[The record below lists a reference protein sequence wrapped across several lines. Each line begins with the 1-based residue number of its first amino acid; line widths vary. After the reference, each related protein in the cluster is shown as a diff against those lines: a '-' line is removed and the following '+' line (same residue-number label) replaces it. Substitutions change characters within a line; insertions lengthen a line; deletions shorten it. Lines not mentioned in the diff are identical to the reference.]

1 MTWRLRNNLL
11 LVLLLTAALAGSAMA
26 AVNAN
31 IPAGARLSVR
41 VTEKLSSETS
51 HVGDRFHGTLAAP
64 VVVNGRTLFPQGAE
78 VTGQVAHVKSSG
90 RLSSPGELTLVLRTV
105 RSGSRTYNVSANPFV
120 IKGESHTKSNVTK
133 IGATTALGAM
143 LGGIFGGGKGAAIGA
158 ASGAAAGTGVA
169 AATGKKPAVVE
180 SEAVLAWTVGAPPAA
195 PAPQPAAQAAPQPRQ
210 PDQDAYSGYEDQG
223 PPPDQGPYV
232 ERRPRRHD
240 DDEDDDDQGED
251 HDRGGRI
258 YRADDG
264 YGRGPEGFSDRE
276 RDVISDCMADS
287 YRDLPPG
294 LAKRGGNLPPG
305 LERHLQRNGTLPPGL
320 QKRVR
325 LLPDQCEERLPR
337 LPGGWARVVLGARIM
352 LLDPDQRIVDIF
364 WLRGE

>member
-1 MTWRLRNNLL
+1 MTWRLRNNLF
-11 LVLLLTAALAGSAMA
+11 LVLLVMAALAGSAVA

-41 VTEKLSSETS
+41 VTEKLSSESS

-105 RSGSRTYNVSANPFV
+105 RSGGRTYNVSANAFS

-133 IGATTALGAM
+133 IGGTTALGAI

-180 SEAVLAWTVGAPPAA
+180 SEAVLVWTVGAPPAA
-195 PAPQPAAQAAPQPRQ
+195 PTPQVAQQTQQ
-210 PDQDAYSGYEDQG
+210 PDQDAYAGYPDQG

-251 HDRGGRI
+251 HDRRGYV

-305 LERHLQRNGTLPPGL
+305 LERQLQRNGTLPPGL

-337 LPGGWARVVLGARIM
+337 LPGGWVRVVLGARIM
-352 LLDPDQRIVDIF
+352 LLDPGQRIVDIF
-364 WLRGE
+364 WLRGD

>member
-1 MTWRLRNNLL
+1 MA
-11 LVLLLTAALAGSAMA
+11 LLLTAALAGSAAA

-41 VTEKLSSETS
+41 ITEKLSSETS

-64 VVVNGRTLFPQGAE
+64 IVANGRTLFPQGAE

-90 RLSSPGELTLVLRTV
+90 RLSSPGELTLVLRTL
-105 RSGSRTYNVSANPFV
+105 RSGGRTYNVSANPFV

-133 IGATTALGAM
+133 IGGTTALGAI

-169 AATGKKPAVVE
+169 AATGKKPAVVD
-180 SEAVLAWTVGAPPAA
+180 SEAVLVWTVGVPPA
-195 PAPQPAAQAAPQPRQ
+195 PVAPQVAQQTQQ
-210 PDQDAYSGYEDQG
+210 PDQDVYAGPDQG
-223 PPPDQGPYV
+223 PPPDPGPYV

-240 DDEDDDDQGED
+240 DDEDDDDQGD
-251 HDRGGRI
+251 DRRGRI

-264 YGRGPEGFSDRE
+264 YVRGPEGFSDRE

-305 LERHLQRNGTLPPGL
+305 LERQLQRNGTLPPGL

-364 WLRGE
+364 WLRGD